1 MALATA
7 AVAPPASSLANLSPK
22 AAEAVNLELLLPSWI
37 LDRLLVEWVLGD
49 SLDEVSG
56 LWMCAALGGKL
67 GDDVEALEERDEA
80 EQPAAVPPGAVTCF
94 HVFPDGSDT
103 LTPVLTTTDRS
114 SAVKEKT
121 LALFLF

>member
-1 MALATA
+1 M
-7 AVAPPASSLANLSPK
+7 
-22 AAEAVNLELLLPSWI
+22 NLELLLPSWI
-37 LDRLLVEWVLGD
+37 FDRLLLLESVVGD
-49 SLDEVSG
+49 SVDEVSG

-103 LTPVLTTTDRS
+103 LTPVLTTTERS